1 VIESVPS
8 DGIPRIAP
16 VVQWCDRISGQDGED
31 TGMTGRRGRALAG
44 AALTGVLLL
53 SGCSAAES
61 GSSTSGAR
69 AADAAAPA
77 AAPPKAAGTAG
88 AGAGQEKTTG
98 SAAPGTD
105 AAAGRAI
112 AYTGRM
118 TVESADPAAIAAR
131 ARQLAVAAGGFVGG
145 ESESGGGTGSYRAEL
160 VLRVPSAGYERM
172 LDQLAALGTVLSR
185 TSQADDLT
193 QQVVD
198 VESRVKTQQASVD
211 RVRALLADA
220 KSLADVVSLESEL
233 TRREA
238 DLESLRRQ
246 QQELSAQ
253 TSLSTITVDLQRT
266 AAAPA
271 PKAAPRGFWA
281 SIGHGFAGGWHVLLT
296 LLRAL
301 AIGFAVLAPFLVV
314 LLPGA
319 WLTRR
324 WLRRR
329 QGRPRTAPV
338 PVPGWQAPGWQAPG
352 PHPGVPA
359 QAQAQEPVS
368 APAPTPQRPTAEG

>member
-8 DGIPRIAP
+8 GGIPPAVP
-16 VVQWCDRISGQDGED
+16 VVQWSDRIGGQDGED

-44 AALTGVLLL
+44 AALAGVLLL

-61 GSSTSGAR
+61 GGSSASGAR
-69 AADAAAPA
+69 AADAAAAPA
-77 AAPPKAAGTAG
+77 AAPPKAGTAG
-88 AGAGQEKTTG
+88 AGSGQEKPAG
-98 SAAPGTD
+98 SAAPGAD

-112 AYTGRM
+112 AYTGR
-118 TVESADPAAIAAR
+118 VALESADPGAVAAR

-145 ESESGGGTGSYRAEL
+145 ESESGGGTGPYKAEL

-172 LDQLAALGTVLSR
+172 LDELAALGTVLSR

-266 AAAPA
+266 ASAAA
-271 PKAAPRGFWA
+271 PKAKPRGFWA

-296 LLRAL
+296 VLRAL
-301 AIGFAVLAPFLVV
+301 AIGFAALAPFLV
-314 LLPGA
+314 LLVPGA

-329 QGRPRTAPV
+329 QDRPRTAPA
-338 PVPGWQAPGWQAPG
+338 PAPGWQAPGWPAPG

-359 QAQAQEPVS
+359 QAPASAE
-368 APAPTPQRPTAEG
+368 APAPQPPAAEG